1 MEVELLQK
9 KKNGEKSFTGAA
21 ASARACAR
29 VRTIILALV
38 LVLSFLTGCDRGKAP
53 FTVNPEIVF
62 GERGRKADQLLNID
76 GIAVHGGRIYVGD
89 VHRIQVYDD
98 KGKHIRSLGRPGS
111 RPGEIM
117 EDVPGLAIDS
127 RQRLIVVD
135 PGNYRVQVLSLN
147 GDFLMAW
154 GGRGTDAGRFLRP
167 QGVAVDGS
175 GRIYVTDNSVN
186 HIQVFSREGAYLFAF
201 GKTGGG
207 RGEFREPDAITIHHN
222 KVYVADEGNGRIQFF
237 DLQGHPLGE
246 IGRITGALAPQVLQD
261 DDYASSQRK
270 MIRSYF
276 RSDVEGIAFD
286 RDNILYAANEDE
298 GTIEVF
304 RETGERIGAFTSAAR
319 GGMKKIQGLAVNS
332 QGTKLYVC
340 DLGNMRIQVFD
351 LTTVKKMINK

>member
-1 MEVELLQK
+1 MEVKLLQK

-21 ASARACAR
+21 ASARACTR
-29 VRTIILALV
+29 VHTIILALV
-38 LVLSFLTGCDRGKAP
+38 LSLLAGCDRGKEP

-76 GIAVHGGRIYVGD
+76 GIAVHGGKIYVGD

-98 KGKHIRSLGRPGS
+98 KGKYVRSLGRPGS

-127 RQRLIVVD
+127 QQRLIVVD

-147 GDFLMAW
+147 GDFLTAW

-175 GRIYVTDNSVN
+175 GRIYVTDNSIN
-186 HIQVFSREGAYLFAF
+186 HVQVFNQEGAYLFAF

-207 RGEFREPDAITIHHN
+207 RSELREPDAITIHHD
-222 KVYVADEGNGRIQFF
+222 KVYVADEGNGRIQVF
-237 DLQGHPLGE
+237 DLHGHPMGE

-261 DDYASSQRK
+261 DDYASSQK
-270 MIRSYF
+270 EMISSYF
-276 RSDVEGIAFD
+276 RSDVEGLAFD

-304 RETGERIGAFTSAAR
+304 RETGERLGAFTSAAM

-340 DLGNMRIQVFD
+340 DQGNMRIQVFD
-351 LTTVKKMINK
+351 LNTVKKMINK